1 VQFWKGLRMVW
12 RRRTIDDE
20 AEVLLLYGSGL
31 TIAEVGRRVVAS
43 NHTVMRAIR
52 LNLMTIQQGR
62 YGGFGP
68 PTMMLDPD
76 PAADAPRRP
85 GSHGNRLDGHDRTVI
100 QIGLEQGW
108 GVPKIAARLGVVAT
122 TVSREIARGANA
134 DGRYWARPA
143 QARAERARAR
153 PKPSKLDP
161 GELRSAVVEGLN
173 KKFSPMQVSQDLRK
187 TFPGR
192 DDMRVSHETIYQ
204 AIYVQGRGSL
214 RQELKVAKALR
225 SGRTSRIPASKLP
238 PRSSRTWLEGHHIST
253 RPAEATDRA
262 VPGHWEGD
270 LVIGTDQKSALIT
283 LAERHSRFTLI
294 RRLPLRHDSPTVVE
308 ALIAMISFLPRDLRR
323 SLTWD
328 QGSEMAEHTKLTIA
342 SDIKVFFCDPHSP
355 WQRGTN
361 ENTNG
366 LIRDFYPKGT
376 DFRQISDADI
386 AHTQHLL
393 NIRPRMTLDWATPAE
408 HLHHYLRDHALTT

>member
-1 VQFWKGLRMVW
+1 MVW
-12 RRRTIDDE
+12 RRWTVDDE
-20 AEVLLLYGSGL
+20 AEVLLMYGRGV
-31 TIAEVGRRVVAS
+31 TIEEVARRMLAS
-43 NHTVMRAIR
+43 TQTVTRAIR
-52 LNLMTIQQGR
+52 LNRMTIKQGR

-68 PTMMLDPD
+68 PTVALDPD
-76 PAADAPRRP
+76 PAGDASRRP
-85 GSHGNRLDGHDRTVI
+85 GSNGNRLDGHDRTVI
-100 QIGLEQGW
+100 QLGLEQGW
-108 GVPKIAARLGVVAT
+108 SVPKIAARIGVVAT
-122 TVSREIARGANA
+122 SIAREIARGANE

-143 QARAERARAR
+143 QARADRARAR
-153 PKPSKLDP
+153 PKASKLDP
-161 GELRSAVVEGLN
+161 GELRAAVVARLN
-173 KKFSPMQVSQDLRK
+173 DKFSPMQVSHDLRK
-187 TFPGR
+187 AFPAR

-238 PRSSRTWLEGHHIST
+238 PRSTRPWLEGHHIST
-253 RPAEATDRA
+253 RPAEVEDRA

-270 LVIGTDQKSALIT
+270 LVIGADHKSALIT
-283 LAERHSRFTLI
+283 LAERQSRFTLI
-294 RRLPLRHDSPTVVE
+294 RRLALGYDSPTVVE
-308 ALIAMISFLPRDLRR
+308 ALITMVSFLPRDLRR

-328 QGSEMAEHTKLTIA
+328 QGSEMSEHARLTIV
-342 SDIKVFFCDPHSP
+342 SNIDVFFCDPHSP

-376 DFRQISDADI
+376 DFRTIGDDDI
-386 AHTQHLL
+386 ERTQHLL

-408 HLHHYLRDHALTT
+408 HLNQLIHHHALTT